1 MGCKSGGGGTIA
13 ACTSCGA
20 LSGNNVE
27 LDAVGMI
34 AALSC
39 SIRIGGHKGRDGG
52 GGGGGIGR
60 TPTEDISPSSEETEE
75 Q

>member
-1 MGCKSGGGGTIA
+1 MVLLLPAQAVVHFLGY
-13 ACTSCGA
+13 
-20 LSGNNVE
+20 NVE